1 MNVLIFFL
9 LLFLWRTAFRV
20 LKALVILGLG
30 AWLLFDASKEHPKL
44 VRAFWQDFGELS
56 RVAAGEFGTQLS
68 QWAQQAQAF
77 DPSSS
82 RGYSDFLKHDNH

>member
-9 LLFLWRTAFRV
+9 VLFLWRTAFRV

-30 AWLLFDASKEHPKL
+30 AWLLFDASKEHPDL
-44 VRAFWQDFGELS
+44 VRAFWQT
-56 RVAAGEFGTQLS
+56 AGEFGKQLS
-68 QWAQQAQAF
+68 QWAQPAQAF

-82 RGYSDFLKHDNH
+82 RGYSDILKHDNH

>member
-1 MNVLIFFL
+1 MNILIFFL

-30 AWLLFDASKEHPKL
+30 AWLLFDAGKEHPNL

-56 RVAAGEFGTQLS
+56 RVAAEEFGKQLS
-68 QWAQQAQAF
+68 QWARASAGF
-77 DPSSS
+77 RPE
-82 RGYSDFLKHDNH
+82 LKPRVFRLFKT